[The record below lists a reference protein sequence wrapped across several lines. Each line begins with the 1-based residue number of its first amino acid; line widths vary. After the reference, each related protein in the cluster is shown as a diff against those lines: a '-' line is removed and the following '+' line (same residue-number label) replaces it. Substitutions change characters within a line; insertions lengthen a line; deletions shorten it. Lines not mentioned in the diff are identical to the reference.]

1 MSRRRGQQQR
11 PEDLPGDTHRPD
23 RVAGALAGALTG
35 GLVTWSITQDQLSS
49 QKAGARR
56 TERLEAYAQYFGDA
70 ARLWMQAFTLYEVT
84 PPPKLSPA
92 EAGAL
97 KALEATVTQE
107 YARVALLAPDR
118 VHSAARALNDA
129 TTQVGNALEADPIDA
144 KLYAKVRARIVGTP
158 DNLLQRFAS
167 AARADLGSRAR

>member
-1 MSRRRGQQQR
+1 
-11 PEDLPGDTHRPD
+11 
-23 RVAGALAGALTG
+23 
-35 GLVTWSITQDQLSS
+35 
-49 QKAGARR
+49 
-56 TERLEAYAQYFGDA
+56 
-70 ARLWMQAFTLYEVT
+70 MQAFTLYEVT
-84 PPPKLSPA
+84 PPPPKLSPA